1 MNFFFVENLQVLFF
15 IMCDEIRIEFI
26 YIFGEIVVFV
36 TQKMECKLIL
46 HEKSLANAYDQI
58 FNLFCTCKLTKCLPN
73 VELQIY
79 LMINK
84 LFISF
89 DSLIML
95 IIYTYSTWF
104 FPLSLSTHFVQIFFK
119 NKKPQHW
126 WIYKT
131 SKWMISHENNKNVK
145 CWRSCE
151 LFFFLG
157 RFLQWAQKTQH
168 QTHLSSSLGAKNGFC
183 AMFTH
188 NANFWCCSWVHL
200 TQKNWLVVGNKIKFY
215 LRNFGL

>member
-1 MNFFFVENLQVLFF
+1 MNFFFLWKTFKYYFSYVWWNSYW
-15 IMCDEIRIEFI
+15 I
-26 YIFGEIVVFV
+26 YIYIYLVR
-36 TQKMECKLIL
+36 
-46 HEKSLANAYDQI
+46 SLFLWPKKWNVNWFYMKRALQNAYDQI

-119 NKKPQHW
+119 NKKTP
-126 WIYKT
+126 T
-131 SKWMISHENNKNVK
+131 
-145 CWRSCE
+145 
-151 LFFFLG
+151 
-157 RFLQWAQKTQH
+157 
-168 QTHLSSSLGAKNGFC
+168 
-183 AMFTH
+183 
-188 NANFWCCSWVHL
+188 
-200 TQKNWLVVGNKIKFY
+200 LVNI
-215 LRNFGL
+215 

>member
-131 SKWMISHENNKNVK
+131 SKWMIPHENNKNVK

-151 LFFFLG
+151 LFFFWEGFCNGHKKHNTKLI
-157 RFLQWAQKTQH
+157 WAQVWVQKM
-168 QTHLSSSLGAKNGFC
+168 GFVP
-183 AMFTH
+183 
-188 NANFWCCSWVHL
+188 CSPTMQIFDVVHGYIWP
-200 TQKNWLVVGNKIKFY
+200 KKIDWWLVTK
-215 LRNFGL
+215 LNFI

>member
-1 MNFFFVENLQVLFF
+1 
-15 IMCDEIRIEFI
+15 MCDEIRIEFI

-95 IIYTYSTWF
+95 IIYTYST
-104 FPLSLSTHFVQIFFK
+104 
-119 NKKPQHW
+119 
-126 WIYKT
+126 
-131 SKWMISHENNKNVK
+131 
-145 CWRSCE
+145 
-151 LFFFLG
+151 
-157 RFLQWAQKTQH
+157 
-168 QTHLSSSLGAKNGFC
+168 
-183 AMFTH
+183 
-188 NANFWCCSWVHL
+188 
-200 TQKNWLVVGNKIKFY
+200 
-215 LRNFGL
+215 